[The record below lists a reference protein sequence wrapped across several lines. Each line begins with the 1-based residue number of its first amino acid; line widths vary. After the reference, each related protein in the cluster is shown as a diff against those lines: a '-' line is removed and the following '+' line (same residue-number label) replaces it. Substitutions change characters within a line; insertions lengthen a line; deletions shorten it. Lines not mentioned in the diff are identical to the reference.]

1 MQVLKKL
8 IFEYRIHQD
17 VHSLCVAVH
26 VISLE
31 FIHSL
36 R

>member
-17 VHSLCVAVH
+17 IQSLCVAVH
-26 VISLE
+26 VMILE